1 MIEAAKKIA
10 GATDGSEV
18 KIGEVGTANNKGAAA
33 NQESVN
39 GIADGMKEIVDAGGK
54 DALKA
59 AAAAGG
65 ADNKEAGKLFGGT
78 AGNAGADD
86 DDIGKAAAAVNA
98 VSGEQILK
106 AIVDAAAGG
115 NKVGAAAGAAT
126 NPIAAAI
133 GTNDAGADFGAGGMN
148 NSSDKIA
155 AAIVLRGMAKD
166 GKFSL
171 AAQDNAQKAKVKS
184 VVHQKKMIEA
194 AKKIAGATDGEVK
207 IGEVGTEANKGAAAD
222 QASVNGIADGMK
234 EIVDAGGKDALKAG
248 AAGAGADN
256 KEAGKLFGGTNAGNA
271 GANDNDIGKAAAAVN
286 AVSGEQILKAIVDA
300 AAGGDN
306 KVVGAAAGAA
316 TNPIAAAIG
325 TDAAQGADFGAGGMN
340 NSSEKIA
347 AAIVLRGM
355 AKDGKFSLAAHNNN
369 NQKAKVKSEDGRG
382 CKEDCGGY

>member
-10 GATDGSEV
+10 GATDGSGEV

-59 AAAAGG
+59 AGAGAG
-65 ADNKEAGKLFGGT
+65 ADNNEAGKLFGGT
-78 AGNAGADD
+78 NGNAGASD

-106 AIVDAAAGG
+106 AIVDAAGG
-115 NKVGAAAGAAT
+115 DKVGAAAGAAT

-133 GTNDAGADFGAGGMN
+133 GTNAQGADFGAGGMQ

-155 AAIVLRGMAKD
+155 AAIVLRGMAKN

-171 AAQDNAQKAKVKS
+171 AAQNNDQKAKVKS

-234 EIVDAGGKDALKAG
+234 EIVAAGGKDALKAG
-248 AAGAGADN
+248 AAAAGGADN
-256 KEAGKLFGGTNAGNA
+256 KEAGKLFGGTNGNA

-300 AAGGDN
+300 AGGDN
-306 KVVGAAAGAA
+306 KDGAAAGDAN
-316 TNPIAAAIG
+316 NPIAAAIG
-325 TDAAQGADFGAGGMN
+325 TDAAQGADFGAGGGMQ
-340 NSSEKIA
+340 NSSDKIA

-355 AKDGKFSLAAHNNN
+355 AKDGKFSLAAHNDA